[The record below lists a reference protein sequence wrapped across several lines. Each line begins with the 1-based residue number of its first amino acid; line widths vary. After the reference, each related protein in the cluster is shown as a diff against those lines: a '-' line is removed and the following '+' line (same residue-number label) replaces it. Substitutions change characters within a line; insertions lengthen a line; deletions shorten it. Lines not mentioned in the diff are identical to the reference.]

1 MTIPTT
7 SLVMHEAD
15 SARVLRAALESW
27 VRLQGSLATYHDE
40 TGRIRRAAGDASE
53 GARHKRQAAEYR
65 RRQALAQQL
74 VDQLPAT
81 TTKAPK

>member
-27 VRLQGSLATYHDE
+27 VRLQASFATYHDE
-40 TGRIRRAAGDASE
+40 TGRIRAKATEAAEA
-53 GARHKRQAAEYR
+53 ARHKRQAAEYR

-74 VDQLPAT
+74 VDQLPT
-81 TTKAPK
+81 DTTKATP

>member
-27 VRLQGSLATYHDE
+27 VRLQDSLATYHDE
-40 TGRIRRAAGDASE
+40 TGRIRRAAGDVSE
-53 GARHKRQAAEYR
+53 GSRHKRKAAEYR

-74 VDQLPAT
+74 VDQLPT
-81 TTKAPK
+81 DTTKAPA